1 MTSATT
7 ENECPDQVVL
17 IDFLQ
22 GKLVPPDLE
31 TCEAHVENCQACHET
46 LRGMNP
52 SDTLATYVTNAMQL
66 SPVRTDEQ
74 AAKELAQRLVNQ
86 DSFSGRTRNQLSAI
100 DVMQDRAAEV
110 LRHVSPDT
118 EDPTSLGTLDNFRLL
133 ELIGAGGTGVVF
145 RAYDFSLDREVALKV
160 LRPSLGDIARDRFVA
175 EAKAA
180 ASIDHENVVT
190 IYQVGQHERLA
201 WIAMQWVPGE
211 TLESRLH
218 RDGTL
223 QADEVRRLTGQI
235 AKGLAE
241 AHRRQL
247 VHRDIKPANIWIGDA
262 DRKARI
268 LDFGLVRVA
277 DNAPALTATGMLAGT
292 PNFMSPEQAKGQE
305 LDARSDLFS
314 LGCVM
319 YQMLTGR
326 LPFGSSTILGTLQSI
341 QSQRP
346 ETPIQSGAD
355 CCQDLSDLTM
365 ALLEKQ
371 PANRI
376 ESAELLGECL
386 ECPRGQWPVR
396 VANYADTNVQE
407 TQSITRP
414 VASHGGSRNWVWMTG
429 CLLALFGFGMWLFA
443 PQIIRIATNQ
453 GELVIETEDEN
464 VQVEVRENG
473 ELIRV
478 LDASSGASFDVR
490 SGNFEISAIGKD
502 GKAEFQVK
510 PNQLVMSRG
519 DREVVRVTLAKAAA
533 TSATQA
539 QMLASSSQTQ
549 KVFNGKPFSHWLQIA
564 KSETKI
570 EVRADAIAACG
581 KLCESPEQF
590 GQLAVVLDQMAA
602 AEKLFTIKDGK
613 WILDRNVLRRD
624 FGIVICRLSPSR
636 VVDYLVHQLA
646 NGNKLSLLN
655 TFTVLDEYGDSRS
668 GYGEVQLTE
677 ALEKSAQRLRPHVK
691 KWKDILPAKL
701 YDVVLGFG
709 FISDESGQQGL
720 GNVKAPVASG
730 IGVFRGKALKEWL
743 SVLKNDQD
751 PVTQADALVACAT
764 LYDSEGLHQDLYSL
778 LNDYLNQHAA
788 RQRRYLSTKNQKTLH
803 AGFVEAFE
811 KLSAEKA
818 IDFLAYQLQHGIEV
832 QLHWTY
838 DGIFKSQAALPYK
851 EIRIRSEE
859 LLTLCAKRPHVG
871 STEISLFSDFVK
883 CGVFR
888 TADPKIDEAANQ
900 LLMRMSAVELIK
912 AIDFLP
918 KDMID
923 QGFFDL
929 IKKELFSK
937 DTKAYER
944 DRILRGLFDLDKRSS
959 RSQMLSADKLGED
972 FIMVQTLLA
981 EVIANQLQSPSPI
994 KFDSYLEK
1002 GYYTWAPGPAVVAR
1016 HILSKIGGQLSKAV
1030 KDADQELYKK
1040 NGLEAAKKIHAIIAL
1055 DSGSADD
1062 SDSEKLYELI
1072 GIKHDID
1079 MIGLMGKGKSGEF
1092 SPQFGGYGGFGLD
1105 VQPRSSGR
1113 RSPRAPSSRK

>member
-17 IDFLQ
+17 VDFLQ

-223 QADEVRRLTGQI
+223 QAGEVRRLTGQI

-247 VHRDIKPANIWIGDA
+247 VHREIKPANIWIGDA

-346 ETPIQSGAD
+346 GTPIQSGAD

-478 LDASSGASFDVR
+478 L
-490 SGNFEISAIGKD
+490 
-502 GKAEFQVK
+502 
-510 PNQLVMSRG
+510 
-519 DREVVRVTLAKAAA
+519 
-533 TSATQA
+533 
-539 QMLASSSQTQ
+539 
-549 KVFNGKPFSHWLQIA
+549 
-564 KSETKI
+564 
-570 EVRADAIAACG
+570 
-581 KLCESPEQF
+581 
-590 GQLAVVLDQMAA
+590 
-602 AEKLFTIKDGK
+602 
-613 WILDRNVLRRD
+613 
-624 FGIVICRLSPSR
+624 
-636 VVDYLVHQLA
+636 
-646 NGNKLSLLN
+646 LSL
-655 TFTVLDEYGDSRS
+655 
-668 GYGEVQLTE
+668 
-677 ALEKSAQRLRPHVK
+677 
-691 KWKDILPAKL
+691 I
-701 YDVVLGFG
+701 
-709 FISDESGQQGL
+709 
-720 GNVKAPVASG
+720 
-730 IGVFRGKALKEWL
+730 
-743 SVLKNDQD
+743 
-751 PVTQADALVACAT
+751 
-764 LYDSEGLHQDLYSL
+764 
-778 LNDYLNQHAA
+778 
-788 RQRRYLSTKNQKTLH
+788 
-803 AGFVEAFE
+803 
-811 KLSAEKA
+811 
-818 IDFLAYQLQHGIEV
+818 
-832 QLHWTY
+832 
-838 DGIFKSQAALPYK
+838 
-851 EIRIRSEE
+851 
-859 LLTLCAKRPHVG
+859 
-871 STEISLFSDFVK
+871 
-883 CGVFR
+883 
-888 TADPKIDEAANQ
+888 
-900 LLMRMSAVELIK
+900 
-912 AIDFLP
+912 
-918 KDMID
+918 
-923 QGFFDL
+923 
-929 IKKELFSK
+929 
-937 DTKAYER
+937 
-944 DRILRGLFDLDKRSS
+944 
-959 RSQMLSADKLGED
+959 
-972 FIMVQTLLA
+972 
-981 EVIANQLQSPSPI
+981 
-994 KFDSYLEK
+994 
-1002 GYYTWAPGPAVVAR
+1002 
-1016 HILSKIGGQLSKAV
+1016 HI
-1030 KDADQELYKK
+1030 
-1040 NGLEAAKKIHAIIAL
+1040 
-1055 DSGSADD
+1055 
-1062 SDSEKLYELI
+1062 
-1072 GIKHDID
+1072 
-1079 MIGLMGKGKSGEF
+1079 
-1092 SPQFGGYGGFGLD
+1092 
-1105 VQPRSSGR
+1105 
-1113 RSPRAPSSRK
+1113 